1 MADKKSKEIVLL
13 KDKLNFI
20 FKNFV
25 SNFNRTGKKFLTKL
39 AKDKEKIDYNN
50 FIFEIDDKSVVKSAA
65 FLKEIGILY
74 DLLIYLL
81 DNSMNAVT
89 SSQTQLDCFKAITV
103 LKTIILNIKT
113 DIIDQSEEQ
122 KKKVLAKQENVLSN
136 AKALLKKRGELIDQ
150 FLKNN
155 IISKNEKF
163 YDAP

>member
-1 MADKKSKEIVLL
+1 
-13 KDKLNFI
+13 
-20 FKNFV
+20 
-25 SNFNRTGKKFLTKL
+25 
-39 AKDKEKIDYNN
+39 
-50 FIFEIDDKSVVKSAA
+50 
-65 FLKEIGILY
+65 
-74 DLLIYLL
+74 
-81 DNSMNAVT
+81 MNAIT

-122 KKKVLAKQENVLSN
+122 KQKVLAKQENVLSN
-136 AKALLKKRGELIDQ
+136 AKVLLKKRGELIDQ